1 MQDQELTGLIN
12 YAIAAFGGGGA
23 LVGLALYARK
33 FIKNMGLEDVHRS
46 SEQNSVETSDRVL
59 KNIQDELARH
69 AARIKELEDRVEEL
83 TGKLANVRLL
93 AIDCY
98 SLATTC
104 ECQSDARSKLLEHL
118 KQIIKDA

>member
-1 MQDQELTGLIN
+1 MIL
-12 YAIAAFGGGGA
+12 
-23 LVGLALYARK
+23 LALYARK
-33 FIKNMGLEDVHRS
+33 FIKNMGLEDAHRN

-83 TGKLANVRLL
+83 TSKLANVRLL

-98 SLATTC
+98 SLASTC
-104 ECQSDARSKLLEHL
+104 TCSTEIREKLLEHL
-118 KQIIKDA
+118 KQMIRDA